1 MALLKFNK
9 AELVNLS
16 YSLKREIISENK
28 EGAYINT
35 SIITC
40 NTRRYHGLLA
50 LTLDRFGGDRYL
62 LLSSLDESITV
73 SGKQFNLGIHCYGDI
88 YEPRGHKYV
97 VDFTATPVPQIT
109 YKIGDIVFRKTLLL
123 CPDRD
128 QLLINY
134 ELLEAPE
141 TATVQFR
148 PLLAF
153 RNIHDLTH
161 ANDVADQGYKLC
173 DHGASFR
180 LYEAFPDLYLQFS
193 GKARFR
199 SDAHW
204 YYGIT
209 YSDEYRRG
217 FDCREDLLSPGVFE
231 VSLRPGD
238 SILFSAAKYEQK
250 PAEFRKT
257 FRKFYKEA
265 GKPLSDHELLVR
277 CADSL
282 ITCHNGRKKINAGL
296 SWMYTG
302 LLRETILALPG
313 LTLYGDHPEDFEE
326 ILDNLIADEQ
336 ERLFHRTT
344 QVEAPLA
351 LAQTLMCYI
360 DHGAD
365 EKAVWKKY
373 GKTVKKVLES
383 YLPGGRKEV
392 VMHPNGLLWAQ
403 MDGVALSWMNA
414 YVGGR
419 AVTERAGYQVE
430 TNAFWYNAIRFA
442 LDMERKYA
450 SNKNFVKQWTP
461 IAALIEANYQ
471 KTFWNEGR
479 RCLADYVDNC
489 GQNMDIRPNQLF
501 AISLKYSAIEDELH
515 PLILKVIDSEL
526 VTARGIRTL
535 SPRDVKYKGVYE
547 GSQLDRDLAYHQ
559 GSTRP
564 WLLAPYIETCFRVKG
579 PSFVKKAEWLTEG
592 FFADLN
598 KHGVGAFSELYDG
611 DPPFEP
617 HGAISS
623 ALSTAA
629 LLICESVL
637 NKYKES

>member
-62 LLSSLDESITV
+62 LLSSLDESIIV

-97 VDFTATPVPQIT
+97 VDFTESPVPQIT

-134 ELLEAPE
+134 ELLQAPE

-180 LYEAFPDLYLQFS
+180 LYEAFPDLCLQFS

-217 FDCREDLLSPGVFE
+217 FDCKEDLLSPGVFE

-238 SILFSAAKYEQK
+238 SIIFSAAKYEQK
-250 PAEFRKT
+250 PSEFRKT

-265 GKPLSDHELLVR
+265 GKPMSDHDILVR
-277 CADSL
+277 CAESL

-313 LTLYGDHPEDFEE
+313 LTLYGQHPEDFEE

-336 ERLFHRTT
+336 ERLLHRTT

-351 LAQTLMCYI
+351 LAQALIQYI
-360 DHGAD
+360 DYGAD

-392 VMHPNGLLWAQ
+392 AMHPNGLLWAQ

-430 TNAFWYNAIRFA
+430 TNALWYNAIRFA
-442 LDMERKYA
+442 IDMERKYA
-450 SNKNFVKQWTP
+450 SNKNFVKQWAP
-461 IAALIEANYQ
+461 IASLFEANFQ

-489 GQNMDIRPNQLF
+489 GQNMDIRPNQLI

-564 WLLAPYIETCFRVKG
+564 WLLAPYVQTCFRVKG

-623 ALSTAA
+623 ALSTAS
-629 LLICESVL
+629 LLICESLL

>member
-62 LLSSLDESITV
+62 LLSSLDESIIV

-97 VDFTATPVPQIT
+97 VDFTETPVPQIT

-204 YYGIT
+204 
-209 YSDEYRRG
+209 
-217 FDCREDLLSPGVFE
+217 
-231 VSLRPGD
+231 
-238 SILFSAAKYEQK
+238 
-250 PAEFRKT
+250 
-257 FRKFYKEA
+257 
-265 GKPLSDHELLVR
+265 
-277 CADSL
+277 
-282 ITCHNGRKKINAGL
+282 
-296 SWMYTG
+296 
-302 LLRETILALPG
+302 
-313 LTLYGDHPEDFEE
+313 
-326 ILDNLIADEQ
+326 
-336 ERLFHRTT
+336 
-344 QVEAPLA
+344 
-351 LAQTLMCYI
+351 
-360 DHGAD
+360 
-365 EKAVWKKY
+365 
-373 GKTVKKVLES
+373 
-383 YLPGGRKEV
+383 
-392 VMHPNGLLWAQ
+392 
-403 MDGVALSWMNA
+403 
-414 YVGGR
+414 
-419 AVTERAGYQVE
+419 
-430 TNAFWYNAIRFA
+430 
-442 LDMERKYA
+442 
-450 SNKNFVKQWTP
+450 
-461 IAALIEANYQ
+461 
-471 KTFWNEGR
+471 
-479 RCLADYVDNC
+479 
-489 GQNMDIRPNQLF
+489 
-501 AISLKYSAIEDELH
+501 
-515 PLILKVIDSEL
+515 
-526 VTARGIRTL
+526 
-535 SPRDVKYKGVYE
+535 
-547 GSQLDRDLAYHQ
+547 
-559 GSTRP
+559 
-564 WLLAPYIETCFRVKG
+564 
-579 PSFVKKAEWLTEG
+579 
-592 FFADLN
+592 
-598 KHGVGAFSELYDG
+598 
-611 DPPFEP
+611 
-617 HGAISS
+617 
-623 ALSTAA
+623 
-629 LLICESVL
+629 
-637 NKYKES
+637 